1 MRILYSDFISMEKM
15 GVRKDGTTYERF
27 QVVFPEDIEEAISKL
42 ENKQGLGFSEMI
54 SPSELRKLLGIRGRC
69 END

>member
-27 QVVFPEDIEEAISKL
+27 QVVFPEDIEAAISKL

-54 SPSELRKLLGIRGRC
+54 SPSELRKLLGIRESVR
-69 END
+69 E